1 MVVTFDSYEQTHEVE
16 DHDSSESNKASQD
29 LVALKANL

>member
-1 MVVTFDSYEQTHEVE
+1 MVVTFDSYEQTLELE
-16 DHDSSESNKASQD
+16 DHNESGSNNASPD